1 MNRLKSTMLFLSTLM
16 ALAVAGAASA
26 QATQP
31 GDLLAKARAAG
42 VIRVANTQSSPPWSL
57 IDDKNQPSGYDV
69 EVAREVVKRLGI
81 AKVVFVADSYKN
93 FVEGLRVGK
102 YEIVMN
108 DLTPT
113 PERGKQVDFAAPYG
127 VEDFRIFVRA
137 DTGDINGRADLRGK
151 RVGVTT
157 GTTNESWAREN
168 LTQSDIRAYDNGG
181 FVYADLRNR
190 RIDAVISS
198 HFAGLKYAAAS
209 RMPVREVGDPLVY
222 QLSAP
227 AVAKGQPALREAL
240 SKVVNEMIADGTIDR
255 LAKRWVAADYDMSGT
270 IVKAQKQ

>member
-1 MNRLKSTMLFLSTLM
+1 MKHICFSRRAAALLLP
-16 ALAVAGAASA
+16 ALALLPALSLA
-26 QATQP
+26 QP
-31 GDLLAKARAAG
+31 VDLLAKARAAG
-42 VIRVANTQSSPPWSL
+42 VIRIANTQSSPPWSL
-57 IDDKNQPSGYDV
+57 IDDKNQPAGYDV
-69 EVAREVVKRLGI
+69 DVAREVARRLGI
-81 AKVVFVADSYKN
+81 AQVVFVADSYKN

-137 DTGDINGRADLRGK
+137 ETTDIKGRADLRGK

-157 GTTNESWAREN
+157 GTTNETWSREN
-168 LTQSDIRAYDNGG
+168 LKEADIRAYDNGG
-181 FVYADLRNR
+181 FVYADLKNR

-198 HFAGLKYAAAS
+198 QFGGLKYATAS
-209 RMPVREVGDPLVY
+209 RMPVRMVGEPLVY

-240 SKVVNEMIADGTIDR
+240 SKAVEAMLADGTVDR
-255 LAKRWVAADYDMSGT
+255 LAKKWLGEHYDMSGT
-270 IVKAQKQ
+270 IAKAKQQ